1 MGPQAGGPTV
11 VVPTVDPGHPVEL
24 GTMAS
29 VKSSGCCWR
38 TRCEMG
44 ITLPRPGGMTRLD
57 PVG

>member
-11 VVPTVDPGHPVEL
+11 VVPTVDPDHPVEL

-44 ITLPRPGGMTRLD
+44 ITAKARRMTRRD
-57 PVG
+57 PVR